1 MVGRRWVPPGLPPS
15 KIVMAPVRAGG
26 GLFFHS
32 LVPHYTAPNTS
43 RKWRR
48 AIALSYMSSRSRFN
62 AEGDGPVYFPVR
74 GKTYPG
80 CVR

>member
-1 MVGRRWVPPGLPPS
+1 M
-15 KIVMAPVRAGG
+15 RAGS

-32 LVPHYTAPNTS
+32 LLPHYTAPNRS
-43 RKWRR
+43 QSWRR
-48 AIALSYMSSRSRFN
+48 AIALSYMSAQSRYTGSG
-62 AEGDGPVYFPVR
+62 ESPTYFPVQ